1 MVTLNV
7 NVLLLQSD
15 RSLPTQE
22 IFCVTK
28 LLTCQLFIYTV
39 EDSKKTYLNL
49 VKLEGDVL
57 LMRRYISNK
66 ESTNLRYSHGKVRD
80 K

>member
-1 MVTLNV
+1 MVTINV
-7 NVLLLQSD
+7 NVLLLQSN
-15 RSLPTQE
+15 RNLPTQE

-28 LLTCQLFIYTV
+28 LLTCQLFIHIV

-49 VKLEGDVL
+49 VKSEGNVL

-66 ESTNLRYSHGKVRD
+66 ESTNLHYSHGKIRD